1 MAKSEFVID
10 VSDAAFQ
17 ADVLERSK
25 QVPVVVDFWA
35 PWCGPCR
42 MLGPVLEKLA
52 VEFKGGFILAKINTD
67 EHQRA
72 AMQYGVQGIPAVKG
86 FKDGRL
92 AAEFVGA
99 VPEPQVRAFLQKL
112 GVKVGAGAG
121 ATAAVP
127 DPTALLAQGKW
138 VEAEMALR
146 QLGATNGAEASVKL
160 DLARALLAQ
169 GKVGEANEILN
180 KVADGPEATRAA
192 TLRPLAALLLEATAT
207 GNGAGGLDGLY
218 HTAGQKIAA
227 GDLRGAMDALLDI
240 LRRDKRF
247 RNGEARQAMLAIF
260 AVLGEESTLVREYR
274 NKLAS
279 VLF

>member
-1 MAKSEFVID
+1 MAKSEYVLEVTD
-10 VSDAAFQ
+10 STFQ

-52 VEFKGGFILAKINTD
+52 NEFKGGFILAKLNTD
-67 EHQRA
+67 EDQQFA
-72 AMQYGVQGIPAVKG
+72 IQYGVQGIPAVKG

-92 AAEFVGA
+92 TAEFVGA

-112 GVKVGAGAG
+112 GVKVGAGA
-121 ATAAVP
+121 AAANTL
-127 DPTALLAQGKW
+127 DPMALLAQGKW

-146 QLGATNGAEASVKL
+146 QMGATNGAAPAVKVN
-160 DLARALLAQ
+160 LARALLAQ
-169 GKVGEANEILN
+169 GKAVEAHEILN
-180 KVADGPEATRAA
+180 KVNDGPEAAQAA
-192 TLRPLAALLLEATAT
+192 ALRPLAALVLEATSGT
-207 GNGAGGLDGLY
+207 NGAGGLDGLY
-218 HTAGQKIAA
+218 HAAGEKIAT
-227 GDLRGAMDALLDI
+227 GDMRGGMDALLDV

-247 RNGEARQAMLAIF
+247 RNGEARQVMLAIF
-260 AVLGEESTLVREYR
+260 AVLGEESPLVREYR

>member
-1 MAKSEFVID
+1 MAKSEFVIE
-10 VSDAAFQ
+10 VTDATFQ
-17 ADVLERSK
+17 KDVLERSR
-25 QVPVVVDFWA
+25 QTPVVVDFWA

-52 VEFKGGFILAKINTD
+52 NEFKGGFILAKINTD
-67 EHQRA
+67 EDQRA

-112 GVKVGAGAG
+112 GVKVGAGAAG
-121 ATAAVP
+121 ATAL
-127 DPTALLAQGKW
+127 DPVALLAQGKW

-146 QLGATNGAEASVKL
+146 QMGATNGAEPAVKL
-160 DLARALLAQ
+160 NLARALLAQ
-169 GKVGEANEILN
+169 GKAVEADELLN
-180 KVADGPEATRAA
+180 KVNEGPEAAQAA
-192 TLRPLAALLLEATAT
+192 ALRPLAAMLIEATSGA
-207 GNGAGGLDGLY
+207 NGAGDLDGLY
-218 HTAGQKIAA
+218 HTAGQKIAL
-227 GDLRGAMDALLDI
+227 GDLRGGMDALLDV

-247 RNGEARQAMLAIF
+247 RNGEARQVMLAIF
-260 AVLGEESTLVREYR
+260 TVLGDESSVVREYR

>member
-1 MAKSEFVID
+1 MAKSEWVID
-10 VSDAAFQ
+10 VTDSSFQ

-25 QVPVVVDFWA
+25 QAPVVVDFWA

-42 MLGPVLEKLA
+42 ALGPVLEKLA
-52 VEFKGGFILAKINTD
+52 NEFKGGFILAKINTD
-67 EHQRA
+67 EDQRA

-112 GVKVGAGAG
+112 GVKVGAGGGAG
-121 ATAAVP
+121 SLP

-146 QLGATNGAEASVKL
+146 QQGATNGAEPAVKL
-160 DLARALLAQ
+160 NLARALLAQ
-169 GKVGEANEILN
+169 GKAIEANEILN
-180 KVADGPEATRAA
+180 KVSDGPEAVQA
-192 TLRPLAALLLEATAT
+192 TALRPLAALLMESTSET
-207 GNGAGGLDGLY
+207 NGAGGLDGLY
-218 HTAGQKIAA
+218 HSAGQKIAT
-227 GDLRGAMDALLDI
+227 GDMRGAMDGLLDV
-240 LRRDKRF
+240 LRRDKKY
-247 RNGEARQAMLAIF
+247 RNGEARQVMLAIF
-260 AVLGEESTLVREYR
+260 AVLGEESALVREYR

>member
-1 MAKSEFVID
+1 MAKSEYVIEVTD
-10 VSDAAFQ
+10 STFQ
-17 ADVLERSK
+17 AEVLERSR

-52 VEFKGGFILAKINTD
+52 NEFKGGFILAKINTD
-67 EHQRA
+67 EDQRA
-72 AMQYGVQGIPAVKG
+72 AMQFGVQGIPAVKG

-112 GVKVGAGAG
+112 GVKVGAGA
-121 ATAAVP
+121 AAGNVP
-127 DPTALLAQGKW
+127 DPAALLAQGKW
-138 VEAEMALR
+138 IEAETALR
-146 QLGATNGAEASVKL
+146 QMGATNGAEPAVKL

-169 GKVGEANEILN
+169 GKAAEANEILN
-180 KVADGPEATRAA
+180 KVTDGPEAAQA
-192 TLRPLAALLLEATAT
+192 TALRPLAALLLESTT
-207 GNGAGGLDGLY
+207 QTNGAGGLDELY
-218 HTAGQKIAA
+218 HAAGQKIAL
-227 GDLRGAMDALLDI
+227 GDLRGAMDALLDV

-247 RNGEARQAMLAIF
+247 RNGEARQVMLAIF
-260 AVLGEESTLVREYR
+260 AVLGEENPLVREYR

>member
-1 MAKSEFVID
+1 MAKSEFVIEVTD
-10 VSDAAFQ
+10 TSFQ
-17 ADVLERSK
+17 ADVLERSR

-52 VEFKGGFILAKINTD
+52 NEFKGGFILAKINTD
-67 EHQRA
+67 EDQRA

-112 GVKVGAGAG
+112 GVKVGTG
-121 ATAAVP
+121 ATAGNIP
-127 DPTALLAQGKW
+127 DPAALLAQGKW
-138 VEAEMALR
+138 LEADMALR
-146 QLGATNGAEASVKL
+146 QIGATNGAEPAVKL
-160 DLARALLAQ
+160 NLARALLAQ
-169 GKVGEANEILN
+169 GKAVEANEILN
-180 KVADGPEATRAA
+180 KVTDGPEAAQA
-192 TLRPLAALLLEATAT
+192 TALRPLAALLLESTSQT
-207 GNGAGGLDGLY
+207 NGAGGLDGLY
-218 HTAGQKIAA
+218 HAAGQKMAR
-227 GDLRGAMDALLDI
+227 GDTRGAMDALLDV

-247 RNGEARQAMLAIF
+247 RNGEARQVMLAIF
-260 AVLGEESTLVREYR
+260 GVLGDESPLVREYR

>member
-1 MAKSEFVID
+1 MAKSEYVLEVTD
-10 VSDAAFQ
+10 STFQ

-52 VEFKGGFILAKINTD
+52 NEFKGGFILAKLNTD
-67 EHQRA
+67 EDQQFA
-72 AMQYGVQGIPAVKG
+72 IQYGVQGIPAVKG

-112 GVKVGAGAG
+112 GVKVGAGA
-121 ATAAVP
+121 AAANTL
-127 DPTALLAQGKW
+127 DPMALLAQGKW

-146 QLGATNGAEASVKL
+146 QMGATNGAAPAVKVN
-160 DLARALLAQ
+160 LARALLAQ
-169 GKVGEANEILN
+169 GKAVEAHEILN
-180 KVADGPEATRAA
+180 KVNDGPEAAQAA
-192 TLRPLAALLLEATAT
+192 ALRPLAALVLEATSGT
-207 GNGAGGLDGLY
+207 NGAGGLDGLY
-218 HTAGQKIAA
+218 HAAGEKIAT
-227 GDLRGAMDALLDI
+227 GDMRGGMDALLDV

-247 RNGEARQAMLAIF
+247 RNGEARQVMLAIF
-260 AVLGEESTLVREYR
+260 AVLGEESPLVREYR

>member
-1 MAKSEFVID
+1 MAKSEYVIEVTD
-10 VSDAAFQ
+10 SSFQ
-17 ADVLERSK
+17 TDVLERSK

-52 VEFKGGFILAKINTD
+52 NEFKGGFILAKINTD
-67 EHQRA
+67 EDQRA

-121 ATAAVP
+121 VAAGP
-127 DPTALLAQGKW
+127 DPAALLAQGKW
-138 VEAEMALR
+138 LDAEMALR
-146 QLGATNGAEASVKL
+146 QMGATNGAEPAVKL
-160 DLARALLAQ
+160 SFARALLAQ
-169 GKVGEANEILN
+169 GKATEANEILN
-180 KVADGPEATRAA
+180 KVTEGPEAAQA
-192 TLRPLAALLLEATAT
+192 TALRPLAALLLEATGT
-207 GNGAGGLDGLY
+207 TNGAGELDGLY
-218 HTAGQKIAA
+218 HDAGQKIAA
-227 GDLRGAMDALLDI
+227 GDVRGGMDALLDV

-247 RNGEARQAMLAIF
+247 RNGEARQVMLAIF
-260 AVLGEESTLVREYR
+260 AMLGEENPLVREYR